1 MGKNNMTF
9 YQAMQ
14 LGAERLKP
22 MIKNEEDKKTKQKY
36 LGAFI
41 LKNIL
46 CILFCMLV
54 VVFFSSFFG
63 SENSMVGVVTIL
75 LVLTFRFTNLDFKI
89 DQSAFT
95 LLGVFMIYAIC
106 PYLASNSN
114 HFVGFVINFVSI
126 LSIIIFTCNNMM
138 YANHTVLILSYFLLY
153 GNPVTSIQSFYLRF
167 MGLLLG
173 GVIVALIFYIKNKK
187 LKIEFNNTI
196 LDVLKSFDISH
207 EKGAWQLKLALGIS
221 SVVFIGE
228 MLNFKRT
235 MWLAFACMTVLS
247 QSSEEKLNHRCKIR
261 ISSILIGAILFGT
274 AYILLPKNMVGVFP
288 ILAGLLAGFCASYEN
303 KTIIY
308 NFSALPAAIETI
320 GFVDTLV
327 FRVVNN
333 VFGALYSKGF
343 DVVYTKIMDKINN
356 KNDDDNF
363 GSLNASM

>member
-126 LSIIIFTCNNMM
+126 LSIIILNALFNKIVSGFNK
-138 YANHTVLILSYFLLY
+138 AINSPVEFLISILFPALNPLFSVLINFIFECSL
-153 GNPVTSIQSFYLRF
+153 I
-167 MGLLLG
+167 
-173 GVIVALIFYIKNKK
+173 IVL
-187 LKIEFNNTI
+187 TI
-196 LDVLKSFDISH
+196 CL
-207 EKGAWQLKLALGIS
+207 
-221 SVVFIGE
+221 
-228 MLNFKRT
+228 
-235 MWLAFACMTVLS
+235 VLS
-247 QSSEEKLNHRCKIR
+247 CDELSTIT
-261 ISSILIGAILFGT
+261 IS
-274 AYILLPKNMVGVFP
+274 
-288 ILAGLLAGFCASYEN
+288 
-303 KTIIY
+303 
-308 NFSALPAAIETI
+308 
-320 GFVDTLV
+320 
-327 FRVVNN
+327 
-333 VFGALYSKGF
+333 
-343 DVVYTKIMDKINN
+343 
-356 KNDDDNF
+356 
-363 GSLNASM
+363 